1 MNGIAG
7 SKGNSVFN
15 YLRNEQTIFQSSYI
29 ILHSHQPCMNMVNF
43 STFLPVFVIFDF
55 LIMTILVGMEW
66 YFIVVCFAFP

>member
-29 ILHSHQPCMNMVNF
+29 ILHSHQQCMNMVNF
-43 STFLPVFVIFDF
+43 STFLPVFVNFDF

-66 YFIVVCFAFP
+66 YFIVVSFAFP